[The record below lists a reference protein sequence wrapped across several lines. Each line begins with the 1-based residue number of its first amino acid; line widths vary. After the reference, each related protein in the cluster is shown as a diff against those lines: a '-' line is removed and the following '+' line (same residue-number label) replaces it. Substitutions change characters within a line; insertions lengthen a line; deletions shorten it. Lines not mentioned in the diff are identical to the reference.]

1 MTLEDLLMLLGYK
14 RPFNKNGRLSK
25 YGNNAYNKLLD
36 IIYGV
41 AYLVNMDTKSVN
53 EIVTEL
59 DKIEWEN

>member
-1 MTLEDLLMLLGYK
+1 MTLEDLLMLLGCK

-25 YGNNAYNKLLD
+25 YGNKTYNKLLD

-53 EIVTEL
+53 EIVSEL